1 MSESKEWQTPEVKEV
16 ILEED
21 STSGDCQGKKI
32 GCYAGSSC
40 GSIKKDQQDQPQPRE
55 SEKK

>member
-1 MSESKEWQTPEVKEV
+1 MNEQWKTPEVKEV
-16 ILEED
+16 ALKED
-21 STSGDCQGKKI
+21 STSGDCKGKKI

-40 GSIKKDQQDQPQPRE
+40 GSVEIKDQSR